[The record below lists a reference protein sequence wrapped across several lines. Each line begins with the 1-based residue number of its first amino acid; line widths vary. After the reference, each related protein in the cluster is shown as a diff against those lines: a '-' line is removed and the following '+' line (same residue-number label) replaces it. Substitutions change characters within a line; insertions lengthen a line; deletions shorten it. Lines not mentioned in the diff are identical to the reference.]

1 MELAMPIDLRSLH
14 KLDFSAAPARV
25 DSGDRVLVLV
35 KLCEGAARP
44 DYIAA
49 RAEIS
54 HDLFSAE
61 ILVDELQRLEEDPAI
76 QSVELSRRL
85 PPIG

>member
-1 MELAMPIDLRSLH
+1 MEIAMPIDLRSLH
-14 KLDFSAAPARV
+14 KLDFSAAPTAL
-25 DSGDRVLVLV
+25 DGDRLLVLV
-35 KLCEGAARP
+35 RLCDGAQRP
-44 DYIAA
+44 GYIAA

-61 ILVDELQRLEEDPAI
+61 ISVDELARLEEDPAV
-76 QSVELSRRL
+76 QSVELSRKV

>member
-1 MELAMPIDLRSLH
+1 MPIDLRTLH
-14 KLDFSAAPARV
+14 KLDFSAAPAPV
-25 DSGDRVLVLV
+25 AGERVLVLV
-35 KLCEGAARP
+35 RLCEGAQRP
-44 DYIAA
+44 DYLAA

-61 ILVDELQRLEEDPAI
+61 IPVEQLQRLEEDPAV

-85 PPIG
+85 PPID